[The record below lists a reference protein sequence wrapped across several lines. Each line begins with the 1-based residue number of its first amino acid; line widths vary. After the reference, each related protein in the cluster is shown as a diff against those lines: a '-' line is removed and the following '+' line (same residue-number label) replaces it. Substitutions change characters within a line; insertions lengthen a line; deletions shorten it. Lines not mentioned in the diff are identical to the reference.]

1 MARSKGTS
9 RITDPGTVP
18 GRTGPVTRPELPSIR
33 KRRPALFWSVVV
45 ASFAMVVP
53 MVAGLIQALV

>member
-9 RITDPGTVP
+9 RITAPGTVP
-18 GRTGPVTRPELPSIR
+18 GRTGP
-33 KRRPALFWSVVV
+33 VVV